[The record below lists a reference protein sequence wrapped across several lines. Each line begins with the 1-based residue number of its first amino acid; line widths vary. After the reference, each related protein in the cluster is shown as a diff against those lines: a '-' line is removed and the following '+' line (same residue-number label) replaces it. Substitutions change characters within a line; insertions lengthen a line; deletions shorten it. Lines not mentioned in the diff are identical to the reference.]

1 MRRLTLLIAYLAVV
15 GVLLAAHE
23 PWRDELQSWSIARES
38 GSLGEL
44 FAGSRYEGHPSGWYL
59 LLFAVT
65 RASGDFLAVQ
75 ILNFGLMAA
84 AVAILLWRAP
94 LSLTQKAL
102 ACFGYFLLY
111 EYAVLARNYALGVLA
126 LFAVCALA
134 RDWRRHWLWLQL
146 CLVAML
152 QANVFAAL
160 LAGALFAALGLH
172 ALRAARR
179 ERRLRPRLAL
189 GAIIFAVGL
198 VLSLLDMRVPA
209 DAGFM
214 AGWQWRDPAL
224 ATLLRSI
231 ARAFVPIPQLT
242 LHFWNTSLLGG
253 AGPAGAPAWLEACV
267 ALAALAAAGWI
278 LRRRPIALLA
288 FGLAAAAIGCFLA
301 VKYAGFLRHHGHFVL
316 ALLAA
321 YWLGES
327 LSAAEHR
334 PAARARSRAPRSAL
348 LTLLLAIQAAAS
360 LPAAWFELR
369 HPFSR
374 ARETAAFIREQGWSQ
389 CFLVGQPDYAA
400 SAVAIELGAP
410 VYYPESRRSGTHL
423 FWDAER
429 DAHGAPDIVS
439 TVREL
444 ARAEGRVLL
453 IANAPLPAERLG
465 AELAPIASFAP
476 AIEASEQYYLYA
488 TPVATAQAT
497 GAGELRY
504 NGASPQ
510 P

>member
-1 MRRLTLLIAYLAVV
+1 VV
-15 GVLLAAHE
+15 GALLAAHE

-38 GSLGEL
+38 ASLGEL
-44 FAGSRYEGHPSGWYL
+44 FAQSRYEGHPSGWYL

-65 RASGDFLAVQ
+65 RASGDFRAVQ
-75 ILNFGLMAA
+75 LLNFALMTA
-84 AVAILLWRAP
+84 AVALLLWRAP
-94 LSLTQKAL
+94 LTLTQKAL
-102 ACFGYFLLY
+102 ACFGYFLCY

-126 LFAVCALA
+126 LFAFCTLA

-160 LAGALFAALGLH
+160 LACALFATLGLH
-172 ALRAARR
+172 ALRRAGR
-179 ERRLRPRLAL
+179 ERRLRPRFAL
-189 GAIIFAVGL
+189 GALVFAVGL
-198 VLSLLDMRVPA
+198 AISLLDMRVPA

-214 AGWQWRDPAL
+214 ADWHWRDPAL
-224 ATLLRSI
+224 ATLARSI

-242 LHFWNTSLLGG
+242 LHFWNTSLIGG
-253 AGPAGAPAWLEACV
+253 TGPGGAPAWLEACV
-267 ALAALAAAGWI
+267 ALAALTAAGWI
-278 LRRRPIALLA
+278 LRRRPLALLA
-288 FGLAAAAIGCFLA
+288 FGLATLAIGSFLA
-301 VKYAGFLRHHGHFVL
+301 VKYTGFLRHHGHFVL
-316 ALLAA
+316 ALLGA

-327 LSAAEHR
+327 LAGAEHR
-334 PAARARSRAPRSAL
+334 PAARARGRAPRSAM
-348 LTLLLAIQAAAS
+348 LTLLLAIQVAAT

-374 ARETAAFIREQGWSQ
+374 AGETAAFIREQGLAE

-400 SAVAIELGAP
+400 SAVAIELGRP

-423 FWDAER
+423 VWDAER
-429 DAHGAPDIVS
+429 GAGEPLDIVS

-444 ARAEGRVLL
+444 AREHGRILL
-453 IANAPLPAERLG
+453 IANAPLAAEALG

-488 TPVATAQAT
+488 TSAAAAQAT
-497 GAGELRY
+497 GADSLRY
-504 NGASPQ
+504 NGAAPQ